1 MRSQFFNPYLAYLNS
16 FKKVHRCKYNCV
28 SLFSGGGG
36 LDLGAYCAG
45 FESKFVSDVKPA
57 YTATIKRNLPH
68 VTVYND
74 DAMQLTAAKIREM
87 SGLKDE
93 IDLIIAGPPCQSFS
107 IMGKRD
113 SLDDPRGKLT
123 IKYFDLIAGVRPR
136 AFLFENVPGLLTV
149 NEGKDFSLLWDFILK
164 KTGYNLFRKVLKAT
178 DFGVPQIRERLFVIG
193 FRADVVSNM
202 FKFPQKCSAKK
213 SIGLPI
219 PVPSGF
225 ALEDVEELPNHEIR
239 VHSPDV
245 IERFKKVPQG
255 KRDRGSYCDRI
266 DPSLPSHTI
275 LIGSSVGG
283 ARPHIHPTEHRV
295 LTVREAARIQSFPDW
310 YEFGGGRTEQ
320 YRQVGNA
327 VPPLLAYEVVR
338 QIKKVLD
345 VQSIL
350 NHERR

>member
-1 MRSQFFNPYLAYLNS
+1 MNKQPSNPYLAYLGS
-16 FKKVHRCKYNCV
+16 FKKVHKCKYNCV

-45 FESKFVSDVKPA
+45 FESKFVSDVKPT

-74 DAMQLTAAKIREM
+74 DAMLLSSAKIREM
-87 SGLKDE
+87 SGLKGE
-93 IDLIIAGPPCQSFS
+93 IDLTIAGPPCQSFS

-113 SLDDPRGKLT
+113 SLDDPRGQLT
-123 IKYFDLIAGVRPR
+123 IKYFELIADLRPR

-149 NEGKDFSLLWDFILK
+149 NDGDDFSHLWNFIQEI
-164 KTGYNLFRKVLKAT
+164 TGYSLFKTVLKAT
-178 DFGVPQIRERLFVIG
+178 DFGVPQIRERLFIVG
-193 FRADVVSNM
+193 FRPDVVSDG
-202 FKFPQKCSAKK
+202 FRFPEKCSAKK
-213 SIGLPI
+213 SVGLPI
-219 PVPSGF
+219 PVPSGLAF
-225 ALEDVEELPNHEIR
+225 ENVDGLPNHEIR
-239 VHSPDV
+239 IHTPEVV
-245 IERFKKVPQG
+245 ERFKNVPQG

-266 DPSLPSHTI
+266 DPKLPSHTI
-275 LIGSSVGG
+275 LIGSSAGG

-327 VPPLLAYEVVR
+327 VPPLLAYEVIR

-345 VQSIL
+345 SQP
-350 NHERR
+350 EQR

>member
-1 MRSQFFNPYLAYLNS
+1 MSEQHINPYLAYLGS
-16 FKKVHRCKYNCV
+16 FKKVHKCQYNCI

-45 FESKFVSDVKPA
+45 FESKFVSDIKPA

-74 DAMQLTAAKIREM
+74 DAMKLTAEKIREM
-87 SGLKDE
+87 SGITGT

-107 IMGKRD
+107 IMGKRN
-113 SLDDPRGKLT
+113 SLDDPRGQLT
-123 IKYFDLIAGVRPR
+123 IKYFDLIASLQPR
-136 AFLFENVPGLLTV
+136 VFLFENVPGLLTV
-149 NEGKDFSLLWDFILK
+149 NEGKDFSTLWDFIQQ
-164 KTGYNLFRKVLKAT
+164 KTGYILFRNVLKAT
-178 DFGVPQIRERLFVIG
+178 DFGVPQIRERLFIIG
-193 FRADVVSNM
+193 FRPDVVSDG
-202 FKFPQKCSAKK
+202 FKFPEKSSAEKK
-213 SIGLPI
+213 FGLPL
-219 PVPSGF
+219 PVPSGL
-225 ALEDVEELPNHEIR
+225 ALENIDGLPNHEIR
-239 VHSPDV
+239 IHTPNVV
-245 IERFKKVPQG
+245 ERFKKVPQG
-255 KRDRGSYCDRI
+255 KRDKGSYCDRL

-327 VPPLLAYEVVR
+327 VPPLLAYEVIR
-338 QIKKVLD
+338 QIKSVLD
-345 VQSIL
+345 SQPQTG
-350 NHERR
+350 HK

>member
-1 MRSQFFNPYLAYLNS
+1 MNKRTPNPYLEYLGS
-16 FKKVHRCKYNCV
+16 FKKNHRCKYNCV

-45 FESKFVSDVKPA
+45 FESRFVSDVKPA
-57 YTATIKRNLPH
+57 YTATIKRNLSH

-74 DAMQLTAAKIREM
+74 DAMQLTGAKIREM
-87 SGLKDE
+87 SGIKGE
-93 IDLIIAGPPCQSFS
+93 IDLTIAGPPCQSFS

-113 SLDDPRGKLT
+113 SLNDPRGQLT
-123 IKYFDLIAGVRPR
+123 IKYFDLIAALRPR

-149 NEGKDFSLLWDFILK
+149 NGGKDFSHLWKFIQK
-164 KTGYNLFRKVLKAT
+164 KTRYILFKAVLKAT
-178 DFGVPQIRERLFVIG
+178 DFGVPQIRERLFIIG
-193 FRADVVSNM
+193 FRPDVDSNG
-202 FKFPQKCSAKK
+202 FKFPDKCSAKK
-213 SIGLPI
+213 SIGLSI
-219 PVPSGF
+219 PVPSGL
-225 ALEDVEELPNHEIR
+225 ALEKVEGLPNHEIR
-239 VHSPDV
+239 VHTSEV
-245 IERFKKVPQG
+245 VERFKKVLQG

-266 DPSLPSHTI
+266 DPKLPSHTI

-283 ARPHIHPTEHRV
+283 ARPHIHPTKHRV

-345 VQSIL
+345 AQEK
-350 NHERR
+350 HA

>member
-1 MRSQFFNPYLAYLNS
+1 MMSEQYTNPYLTYLES
-16 FKKVHRCKYNCV
+16 FKKNHKCKYNCV

-36 LDLGAYCAG
+36 LDLGAFCAG
-45 FESKFVSDVKPA
+45 FKSRFVSDLKPA

-74 DAMQLTAAKIREM
+74 DAMRLTAKKIFDL
-87 SGLKDE
+87 SGIKGE
-93 IDLIIAGPPCQSFS
+93 VDLTIAGPPCQSFS

-113 SLDDPRGKLT
+113 ALDDPRGKLT
-123 IKYFDLIAGVRPR
+123 IKYFDLISDLKPR
-136 AFLFENVPGLLTV
+136 SFLFENVPGLLTV
-149 NEGKDFSLLWDFILK
+149 NEGKDFSNLWNFIHE
-164 KTGYNLFRKVLKAT
+164 KTGYTIFKKILKAT
-178 DFGVPQIRERLFVIG
+178 EFGVPQIRERLFIVG
-193 FRADVVSNM
+193 FRPDVDSKN
-202 FKFPQKCSAKK
+202 FSFPEKCSASK

-219 PVPSGF
+219 PVPSGL
-225 ALEDVEELPNHEIR
+225 ALENVDGLSNHEIR
-239 VHSPDV
+239 IHTKEV

-266 DPSLPSHTI
+266 DPTLPSHTI

-295 LTVREAARIQSFPDW
+295 LTVRESARLQSFPDW
-310 YEFGGGRTEQ
+310 YEFEGGRTEQ

-327 VPPLLAYEVVR
+327 VPPLLAYEVIR

-345 VQSIL
+345 SQT
-350 NHERR
+350 